1 MHLQPHLQLLEKLF
15 AVIVRSPARSILL
28 LLLNAP
34 FVVIAKL
41 LKLLNALKVVLVW
54 VKSSVRIKF
63 KLADETVP
71 VLEISSS
78 KFVTPIVTVAALT
91 VPVLAKVLAVK
102 FPLLV
107 TVIFPL
113 LAKSAA
119 TILTLPET
127 VSVSLRPK

>member
-1 MHLQPHLQLLEKLF
+1 M
-15 AVIVRSPARSILL
+15 IVRSPARSILL

-71 VLEISSS
+71 VFVISST

-107 TVIFPL
+107 TVIAPL

-127 VSVSLRPK
+127 VSVSLKNQFINLSMV

>member
-1 MHLQPHLQLLEKLF
+1 MYL
-15 AVIVRSPARSILL
+15 VIVRSPVRSILL
-28 LLLNAP
+28 LLVNAP

-41 LKLLNALKVVLVW
+41 LKLLCIKSGAGVG
-54 VKSSVRIKF
+54 KSSVRIKF

-71 VLEISSS
+71 VFVISSS

-107 TVIFPL
+107 TVIAPL

-119 TILTLPET
+119 TILARCLK
-127 VSVSLRPK
+127 L